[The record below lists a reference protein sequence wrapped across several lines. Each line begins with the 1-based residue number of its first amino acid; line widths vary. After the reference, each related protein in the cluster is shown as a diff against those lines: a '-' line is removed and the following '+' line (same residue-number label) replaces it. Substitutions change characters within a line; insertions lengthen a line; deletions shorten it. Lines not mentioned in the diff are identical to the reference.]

1 MLMVLVVIHVL
12 SAVLGLGPA
21 FAFPLLLK
29 KPSTVMEMGDHL
41 RQVARLELFPKIF
54 GSIALLSGLALFF
67 AGSYGPFMQV
77 WILGTLAVYV
87 VIEILIIG
95 FLNPAA
101 VRLERTF
108 HNKEKSSKMV
118 PDSLQLGMYARVR
131 MLHTW
136 ACALSLVIFIL
147 MIVKP

>member
-1 MLMVLVVIHVL
+1 VIMVLVVIHVL

-29 KPSTVMEMGDHL
+29 KPSTLEEMGNHL
-41 RQVARLELFPKIF
+41 RQVARLELFPKVF

-67 AGSYGPFMQV
+67 AGSYGPFTQV

-87 VIEILIIG
+87 VIQIVIIG

-101 VRLERTF
+101 VKLERTF
-108 HNKEKSSKMV
+108 QEKSARMV
-118 PDSLQLGMYARVR
+118 PDSVQLGMYALVR
-131 MLHTW
+131 NLHTW
-136 ACALSLVIFIL
+136 ACALSLVIFVL